1 MSGPLQIA
9 RIVRQSATMFVYCPA
24 MDRWSVDLNLE
35 RKP

>member
-1 MSGPLQIA
+1 MSGPLQPA

-24 MDRWSVDLNLE
+24 MGRRSVNLNLE